1 MNRLEE
7 ALARVVDN
15 PEDDAA
21 RLAYA
26 DAVEPQDPRRA
37 DWIRWHIAYEQM
49 RIGDGLPSWAQQ
61 HRKYRST
68 PGFLDDAKLMMEW
81 AKPIVPYCRD
91 AASWE
96 YHRGFIIHIT
106 TSPYTLLEHGEK
118 IFSLAPIRFIELTV
132 TGNPATYDNTVSR
145 EIGRFPMKE
154 LMASPLLK
162 RLDGIIFW
170 GAFLS
175 LDDIRLIAESP
186 NLDRLVYLKFYNLWA
201 PVLEGAWEIFASSPT
216 TRKLLAIEGDVESYP
231 GEWECWDDNDPYL
244 EGGVPQPVRPHGREL
259 EAKYGYLPW
268 LHPYHN
274 RADRYDMARLVARG
288 KLPRYPVGTPVTEEM
303 YEVPKPV
310 RNDHYW

>member
-170 GAFLS
+170 GAYLS

-201 PVLEGAWEIFASSPT
+201 PSSKAPGRSSRRHPLRGSCSRSKGTSRAIQVSGNAGT
-216 TRKLLAIEGDVESYP
+216 TTIHTSKAAFRS
-231 GEWECWDDNDPYL
+231 
-244 EGGVPQPVRPHGREL
+244 R
-259 EAKYGYLPW
+259 
-268 LHPYHN
+268 
-274 RADRYDMARLVARG
+274 
-288 KLPRYPVGTPVTEEM
+288 
-303 YEVPKPV
+303 
-310 RNDHYW
+310 